1 MTEQLYVLQ
10 TLLISGLLFTI
21 CWRESLW
28 LRVQILAWSV
38 GVIGLVKRFG
48 LSDQLNFYS
57 NDQRAY
63 TGIVRDLATHAFTP
77 DVTWWLQS
85 AKIPYTLPAALLS
98 SIGIEPSLALKVIS
112 LLCLLML
119 TQHVMRVRRPVTILD
134 SFKTLFVT
142 ACGGIGVLY
151 SMLALRETMMMLF
164 VTHFVTTRSPSR
176 RAILILLIF
185 LLRPHLAAALILAG
199 IIMILFGGA
208 RARRS
213 GFSLGSLAFVILG
226 VFFGYLLFSFGTAG
240 SATGVWQLYGHQ
252 WGIPIAYRIASNF
265 FGLQFLTARSE
276 TVEFSLQL
284 LLLLRLLLAETVVI
298 PTLFTVL
305 HLTRPHQVDAQSRI
319 VMLAFSIY
327 VGLVTNTDFNSFR
340 QNIPFMTAM
349 GLVILH
355 HTKSRSSSYSV
366 EMSG

>member
-1 MTEQLYVLQ
+1 
-10 TLLISGLLFTI
+10 
-21 CWRESLW
+21 
-28 LRVQILAWSV
+28 
-38 GVIGLVKRFG
+38 
-48 LSDQLNFYS
+48 
-57 NDQRAY
+57 
-63 TGIVRDLATHAFTP
+63 
-77 DVTWWLQS
+77 
-85 AKIPYTLPAALLS
+85 
-98 SIGIEPSLALKVIS
+98 
-112 LLCLLML
+112 
-119 TQHVMRVRRPVTILD
+119 
-134 SFKTLFVT
+134 
-142 ACGGIGVLY
+142 
-151 SMLALRETMMMLF
+151 MLALRETMMMLF

-199 IIMILFGGA
+199 IIMILFDGA
-208 RARRS
+208 RARPSR
-213 GFSLGSLAFVILG
+213 FSLGSFAFVVLG
-226 VFFGYLLFSFGTAG
+226 VLSGYLLFSFGTAG

-305 HLTRPHQVDAQSRI
+305 HLTRPHQVDAQSR
-319 VMLAFSIY
+319 VVLLAFSIY
-327 VGLVTNTDFNSFR
+327 VGLATNTDFNSFR

-355 HTKSRSSSYSV
+355 HTKSRSSSDSV